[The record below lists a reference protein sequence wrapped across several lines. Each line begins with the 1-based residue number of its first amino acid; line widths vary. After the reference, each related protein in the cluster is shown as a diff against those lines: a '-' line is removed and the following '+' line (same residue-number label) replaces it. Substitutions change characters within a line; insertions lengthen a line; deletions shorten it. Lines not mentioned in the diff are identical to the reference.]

1 MYKCGYVGVFGR
13 PNSGKST
20 LVNALVGEQVA
31 IVSAKPQTTR
41 DNILGIVNKGN
52 AQMILVD
59 TPGIHHSKNQLD
71 KVMMKNVR
79 SAMAGVDVIL
89 YLIDGTFMPDQE
101 EIEHIAHIKEE
112 AEQENLPVLVVM
124 TKKDKPCRNTHACDF
139 YVSAMTG
146 ENLQKLEKKLISLLP
161 ASKEKNFVYDEDYF
175 TDKSVRFLIAE
186 KIREQALNILRKEVP
201 HGICVVFVLFEEKP
215 NIVVIEAL
223 VICEEERHKSIIL
236 GKGGETIKKIGQA
249 ARVYAEELLAT
260 KVLLKLFVKTDKN
273 WRDRPDKVA
282 SYRMD

>member
-13 PNSGKST
+13 PNAGKST

-201 HGICVVFVLFEEKP
+201 HGICVVFEKFEEKP

-249 ARVYAEELLAT
+249 ARV
-260 KVLLKLFVKTDKN
+260 
-273 WRDRPDKVA
+273 
-282 SYRMD
+282 

>member
-13 PNSGKST
+13 PNAGKST

-41 DNILGIVNKGN
+41 DNILGIVNKDKV
-52 AQMILVD
+52 QMILVD

-112 AEQENLPVLVVM
+112 AVKEDLPVLVVM

-146 ENLQKLEKKLISLLP
+146 ENLQKLEEKLISLLP
-161 ASKEKNFVYDEDYF
+161 ASKEKNFVYDEGYF

-201 HGICVVFVLFEEKP
+201 HGICVVFEKFEEKP

-260 KVLLKLFVKTDKN
+260 KILLKLFVKTDKN